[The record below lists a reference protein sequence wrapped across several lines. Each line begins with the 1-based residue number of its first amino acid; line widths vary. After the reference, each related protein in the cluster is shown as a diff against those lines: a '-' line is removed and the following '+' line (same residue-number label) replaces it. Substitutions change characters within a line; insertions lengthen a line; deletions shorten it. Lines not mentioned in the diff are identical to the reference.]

1 MQEYIPLAAND
12 LATPTRHSQWLS
24 DSRYTLKQLSSHSF
38 LSGYKYDHIY
48 GHDRQQKEDVLKS
61 VEIEVAVSRTTVV
74 KHGWT
79 KNTKWE
85 ETANVRIPRQ

>member
-1 MQEYIPLAAND
+1 MPQYNKLVRDRIPEIIMKEGKRFS
-12 LATPTRHSQWLS
+12 T
-24 DSRYTLKQLSSHSF
+24 
-38 LSGYKYDHIY
+38 
-48 GHDRQQKEDVLKS
+48 EDVLKS

>member
-1 MQEYIPLAAND
+1 MASLV
-12 LATPTRHSQWLS
+12 R
-24 DSRYTLKQLSSHSF
+24 QLSERIRTRVRPPRGEGTTLHH
-38 LSGYKYDHIY
+38 Y
-48 GHDRQQKEDVLKS
+48 EDVLKS

-85 ETANVRIPRQ
+85 ETANVSIPRQ